1 MTAAT
6 TAATP
11 SNKLHLGLFLP
22 IWEDKEGKA
31 TTWRQL
37 RELAQI
43 ADEAGIDSL
52 WVPDHFLIYP
62 TWGYWEAWTMLS
74 AIAEATTRATIGP
87 LVTCTSF
94 REPALLAL
102 MAHTLNEISEGR
114 LVLGLGAG
122 YPDRDLSWSAFGY
135 ATDHPAGRFEE
146 AIEIIVRL
154 LREGHLNF
162 HGKYYNLEG
171 CDLRLR
177 SASIPPVWVG
187 AIGPRMLRLTA
198 QWADACNLRAFAD
211 EIDAMPATLAK
222 VDQACR
228 DVGRDP
234 TTLART
240 AFTMLSFAEPG
251 IDLTRYRSKPL
262 LGSPEEQALKL
273 HALHRMGLQHV
284 ACIIDPADKPGPLT
298 QYPIYTPAAL
308 ERFLLVHDELR
319 KLEAAQPS
327 QL

>member
-1 MTAAT
+1 MTAAM

-31 TTWRQL
+31 TTWPQV
-37 RELAQI
+37 RELAKM

-74 AIAEATTRATIGP
+74 AIAEATTHATIGP

-94 REPALLAL
+94 RQPAHLAL

-114 LVLGLGAG
+114 LILGLGAG
-122 YPDRDLSWSAFGY
+122 YPDGDLSWSAFGY
-135 ATDHPAGRFEE
+135 PTDHPAGRFEE
-146 AIEIIVRL
+146 AIEIIARL
-154 LREGHLNF
+154 LREGRLDF
-162 HGKYYNLEG
+162 HGKYYHLEG

-177 SASIPPVWVG
+177 SASVPPVWVG

-211 EIDAMPATLAK
+211 EIDAMPATLAR

-234 TTLART
+234 ATLART

-251 IDLTRYRSKPL
+251 TDLTRYRSKPI

-273 HALHRMGLQHV
+273 HALHKMGLQHV
-284 ACIIDPADKPGPLT
+284 ACIIDPYDKPGPLT
-298 QYPIYTPAAL
+298 QYPIFTPAAL
-308 ERFLLVHDELR
+308 ERFLLVRDELR

-327 QL
+327 QP